1 MQKLTIQEVQD
12 KLNEIAQIDEVTL
25 RNASKPELID
35 LARGIIPGY
44 SRLSKQV
51 LCDNLLERTKVMREG
66 LAQEKEL
73 EAEAETNR
81 LMLERQRLE
90 VVSALEQI
98 PDSLLKP
105 LDFRGNEDTSEKNPM
120 NMAVNLYRELID
132 KLNENQY
139 LTPGGVA
146 TGLAAKLERRERVNY
161 PNITTRKKRR
171 TDICNQ
177 LMRCLKVD
185 EPNLLHPEVVR
196 DCIKNI
202 KVALLI
208 AWRDEVVAYNKQAS
222 EKVELASLDKE
233 YLDPTTLISDA
244 VATLANP
251 AKATWSELA
260 VAIGITTGRRPAEIM
275 CTGSFRL
282 SGEYKVIFTGQTKD
296 RSAKLSEYIERL
308 RQEYEIPTLVK
319 ADLVIAA
326 LEAIQPQ
333 RIPLNWEDPLE
344 STRMVNRKFSMS
356 LSRKMCAYGLEFKD
370 LRKLYAVT
378 AYHLLP
384 DARKVSQ
391 TVFYKNLLGHT
402 DTTAAVNYEKYTL
415 TDETIQTIYNLTGRG
430 N

>member
-1 MQKLTIQEVQD
+1 MQKLTITEVQD
-12 KLNEIAQIDEVTL
+12 KLNEIAQIDEATL
-25 RNASKPELID
+25 RNAGKPELIE
-35 LARGIIPGY
+35 LTRGIISGY
-44 SRLSKQV
+44 SRLSKQE
-51 LCDNLLERTKVMREG
+51 LCNRLLERSANVREELKVQAEH
-66 LAQEKEL
+66 

-81 LMLERQRLE
+81 LMLERQRIE
-90 VVSALEQI
+90 AVSDLEQI

-120 NMAVNLYRELID
+120 NLAVNLYRELID
-132 KLNENQY
+132 KLNETQY
-139 LTPGGVA
+139 SAPGGVA
-146 TGLAAKLERRERVNY
+146 AGLAAKLERRERVAY

-177 LMRCLKVD
+177 LERCLKVD
-185 EPNLLHPEVVR
+185 EANLLYPEVVR

-222 EKVELASLDKE
+222 EKVEKASLDKE
-233 YLDPTTLISDA
+233 YLDPTALIRDA
-244 VATLANP
+244 VAILEQP
-251 AKATWSELA
+251 EKATWTELA
-260 VAIGITTGRRPAEIM
+260 IAIGITTGRRPAEIM
-275 CTGSFRL
+275 CTGGFRK

-308 RQEYEIPTLVK
+308 RREYEIPSLVK
-319 ADLVIAA
+319 ADLVIKA
-326 LEAIQPQ
+326 LEALQPH
-333 RIPLNWEDPLE
+333 RIPLNWEDPQE

-356 LSRKMCAYGLEFKD
+356 LSRKMGAYGLEFKD

-402 DTTAAVNYEKYTL
+402 DTTAAVNYEKYTV
-415 TDETIQTIYNLTGRG
+415 TDETIQTISNLTGRG